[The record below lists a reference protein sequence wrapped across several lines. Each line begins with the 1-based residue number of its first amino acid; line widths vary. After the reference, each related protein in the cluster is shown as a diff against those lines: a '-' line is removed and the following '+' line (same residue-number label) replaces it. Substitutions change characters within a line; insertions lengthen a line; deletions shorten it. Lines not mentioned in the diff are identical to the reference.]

1 MKPKIKNINLQIE
14 FILSSTVMLLKYIK
28 IIDVSMWIVF
38 LPIILKL
45 ILGIIAIIIINVVH
59 LRTNSQK

>member
-14 FILSSTVMLLKYIK
+14 FILSSTIMLLKYIK

-45 ILGIIAIIIINVVH
+45 ILGIIAIIINVVH